1 LDLQKEKS
9 MRTDKLQQHSRTRLT
24 AVLLFLVA
32 FLSLSFAAAA
42 APSERWYV
50 LSLAG
55 QPVGSVQEG
64 ISEVAG
70 ALVTETRLQLVLN
83 RLGKRVEIA
92 STSTSRETGEGRLAS
107 AGLDLKMSDQTTSVS
122 AEIADSAVRVRSQA
136 GGQSFE
142 RSVPFKGELMG
153 SEGIRKLTLAKLLK
167 AGDTFQVQTFSP
179 ELGAVTT
186 VVRTVVGTETLT
198 LGGRQI
204 PALKLEETYSGLPS
218 KRTLWLDAEGR
229 NLASE
234 DPGPFGVLR
243 AVLADQATARLA
255 GETGG
260 ELPAEVYTGTIART
274 QVRLPS
280 PRRLEWLKLRI
291 DHRDPG
297 LGWPDLDRPGQ
308 KVVEKT
314 ETALVLEVS
323 RPQPPAGA
331 HSFPVV
337 PTEATRDYLKQYLEP
352 NAYVQSN
359 EPALRA
365 KALEIVG
372 NEKDLLPA
380 ALKLERWVAESMN
393 FDLGIAMAPSVE
405 IFKNRRGTCVGY
417 ATLLTT
423 LTRAVGIPSRMALGY
438 VYADGMFGGHA
449 WTEVLVGETWV
460 PLDAALVGPGVAD
473 AARFAILDSSLRDGV
488 GPLNSGPALQM
499 FGHIGVRVLGY
510 AADGGG
516 RQAVAWDARA
526 YTVTGDVYRNPE
538 LGIELAKPAGL
549 RFVDLDGVWPE
560 TTLVGVAG
568 ENAKASLESRARF
581 PWEADE
587 PAAWK
592 RLETV
597 VPGGRRSQLQVA
609 GRTAYLVEGDGK
621 AAVAVP
627 GHEEVWLLSAE
638 GKGAPALVRQLAAR
652 LRM

>member
-1 LDLQKEKS
+1 
-9 MRTDKLQQHSRTRLT
+9 MRTDKLQEHSRTRLT
-24 AVLLFLVA
+24 AVLLSFVA
-32 FLSLSFAAAA
+32 FLSLSFAVAAV

-55 QPVGSVQEG
+55 QPVGSVQEN
-64 ISEVAG
+64 VAAG
-70 ALVTETRLQLVLN
+70 DSVVTQTRLQLVLN

-92 STSTSRETGEGRLAS
+92 SASTSRESGDGRLAS
-107 AGLDLKMSDQTTSVS
+107 AGLDLKMSDQTTSVA
-122 AEIADSAVRVRSQA
+122 AEMAEGAVRVRSQA

-142 RSVPFKGELMG
+142 RSVPFTGELLG
-153 SEGIRKLTLAKLLK
+153 PEAIRKLTLARLHK

-179 ELGAVTT
+179 EMGAVST

-198 LGGRQI
+198 LGGRQV
-204 PALKLEETYSGLPS
+204 PALKIEETYSGLPS

-243 AVLADQATARLA
+243 AVLADQSTARLA

-280 PRRLEWLKLRI
+280 SRRLEWLKLRI

-308 KVVEKT
+308 RVVEKT
-314 ETALVLEVS
+314 ETSLVLEVS
-323 RPQPPAGA
+323 RPQAPAGA

-337 PTEATRDYLKQYLEP
+337 PTEATRESLEQYLAP

-372 NEKDLLPA
+372 GEKDLLPA

-438 VYADGMFGGHA
+438 VYAEGMFGGHA

-516 RQAVAWDARA
+516 RQTVAGDARA
-526 YTVTGDVYRNPE
+526 YTVTGDVYRNSE

-597 VPGGRRSQLQVA
+597 VPGGRRSRLQVA

-621 AAVAVP
+621 AAVALP

-638 GKGAPALVRQLAAR
+638 GKGAPALVRQLAAG